1 MRRFCSSVGHS
12 TRKRPSQPSESGLSS
27 SADVTRS
34 SKMVEVIQRGD
45 LLKSLR
51 GLRELQ
57 PWSAPALL
65 AHLHRWV
72 LVFVSSG

>member
-1 MRRFCSSVGHS
+1 M
-12 TRKRPSQPSESGLSS
+12 SQSGLSS

-51 GLRELQ
+51 SLRELQ
-57 PWSAPALL
+57 PWRAPPLL

-72 LVFVSSG
+72 LLCVSSG